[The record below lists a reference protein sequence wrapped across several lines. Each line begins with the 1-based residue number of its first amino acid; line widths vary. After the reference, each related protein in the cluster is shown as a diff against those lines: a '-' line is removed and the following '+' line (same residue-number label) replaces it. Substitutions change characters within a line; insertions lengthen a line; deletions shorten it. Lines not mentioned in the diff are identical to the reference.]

1 MKRILVSILLAALF
15 FCFSSTASQAAGK
28 NAPSPSVADVDT
40 VIKEITASLQSV
52 KTLKAEFTQERHL
65 AIFLDVLSSRGVFY
79 FEMPGKLRWE
89 ITEPFSSI
97 LIFNGGYVAKFNREN
112 GAYVRMKLGMED
124 VLQEVLNQ
132 ILAIM
137 HGDFD
142 KVHKVY
148 GIAVIPGN
156 DRRLV
161 LKPRSAG
168 LAKVIKDMELS
179 IDPNTN
185 HVTKIVIHEPQG
197 DHIEIR
203 FLAEEQNGV
212 LDRGI
217 FDLANPLLPA
227 VLGK

>member
-1 MKRILVSILLAALF
+1 MKRILVSILLGALF

-28 NAPSPSVADVDT
+28 KAPPPSVADVDT

-227 VLGK
+227 VFGK

>member
-1 MKRILVSILLAALF
+1 MKKMVVSIIFTVALF
-15 FCFSSTASQAAGK
+15 CLGGSMSHAAGGGAK
-28 NAPSPSVADVDT
+28 NPVNPGVDE

-65 AIFLDVLSSRGVFY
+65 AIFLDVLSSRGIFY

-137 HGDFD
+137 HGDFE

-148 GIAVIPGN
+148 GITVIPGN

-161 LKPRSAG
+161 LKPLSAG

-179 IDPNTN
+179 IDRNTN
-185 HVTKIVIHEPQG
+185 HVTKIVIHEPH
-197 DHIEIR
+197 DDYIEIR
-203 FLAEEQNGV
+203 FLAEEQNGT

-217 FDLANPLLPA
+217 FDLAHPLLPA
-227 VLGK
+227 VTGK